1 MDETID
7 DKSLQELV
15 IYFNEL
21 REIVLF
27 LCVLCSMAT
36 MTAIVTACIYW
47 KHFQTVEEEEE
58 EDNKLHYYRM
68 EEKADIL

>member
-1 MDETID
+1 MDET

-47 KHFQTVEEEEE
+47 KHVESADIDIEE
-58 EDNKLHYYRM
+58 EDNKLHYRRM